1 MIEIR
6 KEDKLFKHLV
16 TGTFYDHVHPK
27 VGMWGR
33 RNVYSFF
40 QLVFHNHVLERECV
54 CVCVCS
60 VGWMGGGEWT

>member
-40 QLVFHNHVLERECV
+40 QLVFH
-54 CVCVCS
+54 
-60 VGWMGGGEWT
+60 